1 MEAGHKGKLHAA
13 STSKELG
20 RSEVLLIL
28 VCIADGAAVGC
39 KALPLPAPGLCAR
52 DLKTPFQAAP
62 PYCLRK
68 ICYPLLQIGM
78 SPGEVQVAELLQGM
92 WTAWHSGFG
101 AASTAA
107 LPGSRLHD
115 AAQTAAVRSI
125 LAEATSSVQ
134 HHELKALQL
143 QLAARQM
150 RRWGTRLGACQ

>member
-1 MEAGHKGKLHAA
+1 MR
-13 STSKELG
+13 LG
-20 RSEVLLIL
+20 AKPFL
-28 VCIADGAAVGC
+28 C
-39 KALPLPAPGLCAR
+39 PLQACGLCGL
-52 DLKTPFQAAP
+52 DLKMRLQDGP
-62 PYCLRK
+62 PYCLETF
-68 ICYPLLQIGM
+68 CYPVLQIGR

-101 AASTAA
+101 AVSTAA

-143 QLAARQM
+143 QLAARHM
-150 RRWGTRLGACQ
+150 RRWVTVTRLGACQ